1 MKITAN
7 EKSVIIKDLKHFNPT
22 HTFECGQCFRWDK
35 TIDGSYIGIAYNKLV
50 DISFKDDICIIKN
63 TNLDDFNAIWKNY
76 LDLDTDYGKIKSVF
90 SKDENVKKAMDYG
103 WGIRILNQEL
113 FECLISFI
121 ISTQNQIPR
130 IKKIVASLS
139 EAYGE
144 KIEYEGKIYYSF
156 PTLESLKGIKENDL
170 APFKMGYRQKYI
182 VDAINKISQGIVD
195 LEKVKTLPYL
205 DAKNELMK
213 INGVGPKV
221 ADCVLLFSLGK
232 KEAFP
237 IDVWVKRTMRKL
249 YLNENSTITEI
260 EKFSKDYFGEFSGVA
275 QQYLFYYARENK
287 L

>member
-139 EAYGE
+139 EVYGE

-156 PTLESLKGIKENDL
+156 PTLESLSGIKENDL

-182 VDAINKISQGIVD
+182 IDAINKISSGEVD
-195 LEKVKTLPYL
+195 LGKVKTLPYL

-249 YLNENSTITEI
+249 YLNENSTIKEI